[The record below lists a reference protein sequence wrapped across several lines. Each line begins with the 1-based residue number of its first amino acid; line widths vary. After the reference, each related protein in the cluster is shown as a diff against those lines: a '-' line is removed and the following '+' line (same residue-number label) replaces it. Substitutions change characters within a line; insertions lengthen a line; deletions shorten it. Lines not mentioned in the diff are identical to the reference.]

1 MKFLTTMTA
10 AVLASCFALSACQ
23 HRHARIQEPASAP
36 VLMIC
41 EHGSVKSL
49 MAASLFNRAAMERKL
64 PFRAISRGVSPDPAV
79 PPAIAAALA
88 HDGYDVKNFTPT
100 MVSTNDVQS
109 ASRVVVISMDPAG
122 LDLEADAPVAVW
134 LDVPSASADYASAKA
149 SLERHVDSLLDDLER
164 DRAR

>member
-10 AVLASCFALSACQ
+10 AVLAVCAASSACQ
-23 HRHARIQEPASAP
+23 HDAGIDERATSP

-49 MAASLFNRAAMERKL
+49 MAASLFNQAAMKRQL
-64 PFRAISRGVSPDPAV
+64 PFRAISRGVSPDRAV

-88 HDGYDVKNFTPT
+88 RDGHDVRHFVPT
-100 MVSTNDVQS
+100 KVSTTDLRT
-109 ASRVVVISMDPAG
+109 ASRVVAISLDPAG
-122 LDLEADAPVAVW
+122 LDLEADAPVAAW

-164 DRAR
+164 GRAR